1 MNKYLHGAAFGVGLF
16 TIGWVGAGYL
26 RTQPLALAMVAL
38 IAAFYLMGAL
48 ELRRFHRDT
57 SALDSAL
64 QRLTDPVAAL
74 GDWLAALPASLQTA
88 VRLRVE
94 GERVALPGP
103 AMTPYLAG
111 LLVLLGMLGTF
122 LGMVITLSGTGV
134 ALERA
139 TDLQT
144 MRDSLAAPV
153 KGLGLAFGTSVAGVT
168 ASAMLGLMSALC
180 RRARLQAAQLLDAR
194 IAGPLRA
201 FTRAHQREQAWHL
214 AQQQA
219 TLVPA
224 LVQQLQ
230 AMMAQTA
237 AQAQQSSQLLL
248 SQAQQSNEH
257 LLTQTQQ
264 SNERMLAQAQRSSEQ
279 LLASQDRFQAQAA
292 ASYLGLAESV
302 GHALQHAQAES
313 TRVAT
318 TTIQTVVQA
327 TMGGIARETTALHGQ
342 VARAVQQQVDGLG
355 QAFEQ
360 RSAALVEALSQQHAA
375 LADDITTA
383 MSTQLDAI
391 TTRLDTSVQGLATT
405 LAAGDEQRLAA
416 WAEAPR
422 AASELVAQMRQQ
434 LSDSLARDT
443 AMLAERSQ
451 LMATLGTLLDTVR
464 HSSTE
469 QRAAI
474 DQMIESTATGLQQA
488 GTRFTAQVD
497 AESLRM
503 ASLAAQLSDSAV
515 DVASLGEA
523 FGHAVALFNQSSQ
536 QLTAQL
542 QRVDDT
548 LGRSITRSDE
558 QLAYYVAQAREV
570 IDLSLMS
577 QKQIVEDL
585 QRLSHRRSAQATE
598 A

>member
-1 MNKYLHGAAFGVGLF
+1 MLF
-16 TIGWVGAGYL
+16 
-26 RTQPLALAMVAL
+26 
-38 IAAFYLMGAL
+38 
-48 ELRRFHRDT
+48 
-57 SALDSAL
+57 
-64 QRLTDPVAAL
+64 
-74 GDWLAALPASLQTA
+74 
-88 VRLRVE
+88 
-94 GERVALPGP
+94 
-103 AMTPYLAG
+103 
-111 LLVLLGMLGTF
+111 
-122 LGMVITLSGTGV
+122 
-134 ALERA
+134 
-139 TDLQT
+139 
-144 MRDSLAAPV
+144 
-153 KGLGLAFGTSVAGVT
+153 
-168 ASAMLGLMSALC
+168 
-180 RRARLQAAQLLDAR
+180 
-194 IAGPLRA
+194 
-201 FTRAHQREQAWHL
+201 
-214 AQQQA
+214 
-219 TLVPA
+219 
-224 LVQQLQ
+224 
-230 AMMAQTA
+230 
-237 AQAQQSSQLLL
+237 
-248 SQAQQSNEH
+248 
-257 LLTQTQQ
+257 
-264 SNERMLAQAQRSSEQ
+264 RS
-279 LLASQDRFQAQAA
+279 
-292 ASYLGLAESV
+292 
-302 GHALQHAQAES
+302 
-313 TRVAT
+313 
-318 TTIQTVVQA
+318 
-327 TMGGIARETTALHGQ
+327 
-342 VARAVQQQVDGLG
+342 
-355 QAFEQ
+355 
-360 RSAALVEALSQQHAA
+360 
-375 LADDITTA
+375 
-383 MSTQLDAI
+383 I

-515 DVASLGEA
+515 DVASLGES

-585 QRLSHRRSAQATE
+585 QRLAHRRSAQATE

>member
-1 MNKYLHGAAFGVGLF
+1 MNKLLYRAAFCVGLVA
-16 TIGWVGAGYL
+16 IGWVGAGYL
-26 RTQPLALAMVAL
+26 RSQPLALAMVAL
-38 IAAFYLMGAL
+38 VAAFYIMGAL
-48 ELRRFHRDT
+48 ELQRFDRDT
-57 SALDSAL
+57 AALHAAL
-64 QRLTDPVAAL
+64 QRLTEPVAPL
-74 GDWLAALPASLQTA
+74 GDWLATLPASLHTA
-88 VRLRVE
+88 VRLRIE

-180 RRARLQAAQLLDAR
+180 RRARLQAAQLLDTR

-201 FTRAHQREQAWHL
+201 FTRAHQREQAWQL

-224 LVQQLQ
+224 LVAQLQ
-230 AMMAQTA
+230 TMMAQMA
-237 AQAQQSSQLLL
+237 AQAQQSNELLR

-257 LLTQTQQ
+257 LLTHTRQ
-264 SNERMLAQAQRSSEQ
+264 SNERLLAQAQQSSEQ

-302 GHALQHAQAES
+302 GQSLQHAQAES

-342 VARAVQQQVDGLG
+342 VASAVQQQVDSLGL
-355 QAFEQ
+355 AFEQ
-360 RSAALVEALSQQHAA
+360 RSAALVDALAQAHAA
-375 LADDITTA
+375 QASHIASA
-383 MSTQLDAI
+383 MSTQLDSI
-391 TTRLDTSVQGLATT
+391 TTRLDSTVQQLSTT
-405 LAAGDEQRLAA
+405 LAARDEQRLAA

-422 AASELVAQMRQQ
+422 AATALVAQMHEK
-434 LSDSLARDT
+434 LSDSTARDT
-443 AMLAERSQ
+443 AMLAERTQ
-451 LMATLGTLLDTVR
+451 LMATLGTLLDAVQ
-464 HSSTE
+464 HSTTA

-474 DQMIESTATGLQQA
+474 DQMIESTATWLQQA
-488 GTRFTAQVD
+488 GARFTEQVD
-497 AESLRM
+497 AESQRM
-503 ASLAAQLSDSAV
+503 ASLAAQLGDSAV

-523 FGHAVALFNQSSQ
+523 FGHAVELFSQSSQ
-536 QLTAQL
+536 QLTTHL
-542 QRVDDT
+542 QRVDET

-570 IDLSLMS
+570 IDLSIMS

-585 QRLSHRRSAQATE
+585 QRLADRRSAQVAP